1 MHILIFPLKIKT
13 TFFFMVPNTLSKFL
27 KKKKLKLFFFI
38 LFNPLLRAFKKSL
51 NPFKSSCS
59 THFPTLSIVTQEI
72 LQLHRKFVLFHF
84 FLFRHIQP
92 IRFSLKNSKLFLFY
106 SINLLSYIFT

>member
-1 MHILIFPLKIKT
+1 
-13 TFFFMVPNTLSKFL
+13 MVPNTLSKFL

-72 LQLHRKFVLFHF
+72 LQLHRKFVLFHLF
-84 FLFRHIQP
+84 FISSYSAYKVFTKKFEI
-92 IRFSLKNSKLFLFY
+92 IFILFY
-106 SINLLSYIFT
+106 